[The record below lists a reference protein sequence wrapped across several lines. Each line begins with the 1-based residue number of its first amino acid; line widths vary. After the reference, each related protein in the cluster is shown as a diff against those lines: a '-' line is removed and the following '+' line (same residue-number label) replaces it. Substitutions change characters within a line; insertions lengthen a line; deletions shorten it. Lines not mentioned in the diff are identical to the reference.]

1 MEEQREGPPPIILA
15 VIFLLGFYILDIGG
29 TSVGI
34 DLWWIIGIQL
44 LYFMSYVLFLYH
56 KGWGRF
62 GTGADGGPLN
72 N

>member
-62 GTGADGGPLN
+62 GTGAD
-72 N
+72 